1 MKKTK
6 LYRYLGRNGI
16 LTTRVL
22 LDGIEHIPM
31 VELVADSGKVLSNGE
46 TTKHSI
52 IVEESKES
60 VWREIEDAD
69 KDN

>member
-31 VELVADSGKVLSNGE
+31 VELIADSGMILSNGE
-46 TTKHSI
+46 ITKYSI
-52 IVEESKES
+52 IIEESKES
-60 VWREIEDAD
+60 AWKEIKDAD